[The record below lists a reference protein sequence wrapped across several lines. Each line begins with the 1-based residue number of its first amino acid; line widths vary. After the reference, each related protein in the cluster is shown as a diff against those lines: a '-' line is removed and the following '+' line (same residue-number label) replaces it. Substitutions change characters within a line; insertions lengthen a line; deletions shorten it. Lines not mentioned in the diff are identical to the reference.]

1 MTSALKK
8 GKKNEKHWNLI
19 LNILRSAGITCGNPA
34 NEAFC
39 SSLEYKEKPKD
50 QKYPNLK
57 NEMTGMRYHMIL
69 GHPV

>member
-1 MTSALKK
+1 M
-8 GKKNEKHWNLI
+8 W
-19 LNILRSAGITCGNPA
+19 NPA

-57 NEMTGMRYHMIL
+57 NEMTGMSYHMIL